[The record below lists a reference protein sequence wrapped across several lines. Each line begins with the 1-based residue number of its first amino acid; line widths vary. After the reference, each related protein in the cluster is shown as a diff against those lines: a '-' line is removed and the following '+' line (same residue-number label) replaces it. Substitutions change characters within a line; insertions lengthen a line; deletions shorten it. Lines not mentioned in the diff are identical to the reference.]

1 MQEDREQRAHAE
13 NYDRL
18 PSIARLIGIGLMC
31 IHNPCDE
38 IGRRVMDET
47 LRAKL
52 KPNPRVRDAIDTLYA
67 IPEFQAA
74 KTRIAVRMGKI
85 DNPLGKWAVHHGA
98 GTNGGLPVARAAFE
112 HGIDDVALLFLT
124 QIGYIPKGYD
134 PKTDASSVRD
144 SVPYRLFVECLLGRL
159 DKGWTVEQLA
169 AKLKTTKATIYR
181 HINKLKEMDLLD
193 EVNVTE
199 RSTVRKGYRI
209 RYGNLSKA
217 WNFVESN
224 VEIAMENYRKTVDH
238 LEKLAEQR
246 R

>member
-1 MQEDREQRAHAE
+1 MGRPPRRGDERRATRRPGGLRARHRHSFLYPHRCGGPPTVVGALRARGFEEPCGHGAHGFGQHRHQRA
-13 NYDRL
+13 R
-18 PSIARLIGIGLMC
+18 P
-31 IHNPCDE
+31 
-38 IGRRVMDET
+38 
-47 LRAKL
+47 RA
-52 KPNPRVRDAIDTLYA
+52 PGA
-67 IPEFQAA
+67 
-74 KTRIAVRMGKI
+74 
-85 DNPLGKWAVHHGA
+85 WA
-98 GTNGGLPVARAAFE
+98 
-112 HGIDDVALLFLT
+112 
-124 QIGYIPKGYD
+124 
-134 PKTDASSVRD
+134 

-159 DKGWTVEQLA
+159 VKGWTVEQLA

-199 RSTVRKGYRI
+199 RSSVRKGYRI